1 MRSTAAS
8 VRSSSRRADRPSLGP
23 APEPHVAS
31 LHLQHLLTSLLSPL
45 SSTPSLAPSAH
56 PVLPA
61 LQLLLTLQL
70 HAQAFPAALST
81 ALRASDGARRI
92 YGEGHPVRALLRTTT
107 ARLRTM
113 PPPLDAAHP
122 EAEERYWGNVAAREE
137 ARGELVGA
145 LREVDVAFG
154 DRTATGVG
162 VKGGE
167 MARAL
172 RDLVADQEQGIVVA
186 RRMRAAALQERRER
200 RAVKG

>member
-1 MRSTAAS
+1 MTMQAAMVGWAHTRFGRLDDETLESLVLRVTAEAL
-8 VRSSSRRADRPSLGP
+8 ADAGIDAEAVDSIHVGNLGGFD
-23 APEPHVAS
+23 
-31 LHLQHLLTSLLSPL
+31 
-45 SSTPSLAPSAH
+45 
-56 PVLPA
+56 
-61 LQLLLTLQL
+61 
-70 HAQAFPAALST
+70 AQAFPAALST

-145 LREVDVAFG
+145 LREVEVAFG

-162 VKGGE
+162 VKGKKSSGSGSGS
-167 MARAL
+167 AR
-172 RDLVADQEQGIVVA
+172 D
-186 RRMRAAALQERRER
+186 
-200 RAVKG
+200 